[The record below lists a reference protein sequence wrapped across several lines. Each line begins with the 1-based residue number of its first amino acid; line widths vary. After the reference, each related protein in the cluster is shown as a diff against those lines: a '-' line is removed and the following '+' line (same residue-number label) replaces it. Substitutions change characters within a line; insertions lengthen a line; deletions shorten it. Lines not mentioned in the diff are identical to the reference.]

1 MHYNLQKIEKDENL
15 VLLVKKITTITK
27 EIEVY
32 ESEISDLKTNI
43 QKNQKK
49 AADINVYSSSE
60 MMMKV
65 LKEREE
71 EEKKQI
77 ES

>member
-32 ESEISDLKTNI
+32 ESEISDLKTNM

-71 EEKKQI
+71 EEKK
-77 ES
+77 

>member
-71 EEKKQI
+71 EEKK
-77 ES
+77 